1 MRHVESFETYLNDHT
16 QKMVYD
22 LNDVK
27 FGNPTKPLMDKEN
40 AHNDLEKWF
49 FSSGLEKEFIQ
60 AAPKNNSQQT
70 KTDLETI
77 IGMMQNVTPEDIA
90 FAQSA
95 EDDHLKLIADFV
107 RSKGFEATEEECLSI
122 TNQTDP
128 LLFHLKR
135 EVNRPRPHQLAFY
148 YKMDLY
154 PLIHTNA
161 NSASYPSGHAL
172 DAYMVTNHFAEKY
185 PQIAGELRSLGA
197 RIANSRVYTGIHYPS
212 DSEASA
218 KLAEHLKSSKLI

>member
-1 MRHVESFETYLNDHT
+1 MRHVESFESYLKDHT

-27 FGNPTKPLMDKEN
+27 YGNPTKPLIDKEN
-40 AHNDLEKWF
+40 THNDLEKWF
-49 FSSGLEKEFIQ
+49 FSSGIEKEFIQ
-60 AAPKNNSQQT
+60 AAPENNSQQT

-77 IGMMQNVTPEDIA
+77 IRMMKNVTEEDIE
-90 FAQSA
+90 FAKSA
-95 EDDHLKLIADFV
+95 EEDHLKLITDFII
-107 RSKGFEATEEECLSI
+107 SKGFEANEEECLSI

-135 EVNRPRPHQLAFY
+135 EVNRPRPYQLAFY

-154 PLIHTNA
+154 PLIHTDA

-218 KLAEHLKSSKLI
+218 KLASLIQSANR